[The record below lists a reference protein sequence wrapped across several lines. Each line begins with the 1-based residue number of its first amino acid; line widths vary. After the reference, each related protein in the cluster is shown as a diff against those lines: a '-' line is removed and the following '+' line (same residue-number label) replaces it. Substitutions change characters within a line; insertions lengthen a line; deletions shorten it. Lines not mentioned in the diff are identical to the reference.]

1 MLRTL
6 FFLLLFTSALSTIS
20 AQSLLIAHRGGVVN
34 DTLSENSFA
43 ALEEAIRRGYT
54 HVEVDARMT
63 ADGHLVC
70 FHNDDLQEEA
80 GRDGKISE
88 MNWDKVKE
96 VVLTRSKE
104 KIPSFDAYCSRVAGR
119 IGLMVD
125 IKGCPEAQVDKF
137 VAQLEAALSKHG
149 LLKDALL
156 LINKTPKNHQSE
168 IVRPFLGKARISWR
182 KSLSDTREE
191 TAYNLNFAQEYYIFN
206 HGEDFT
212 RASVK
217 EFQAIG
223 VPVIVSINTGH
234 YDSDSQA
241 KGEAHVREMMEY
253 GVDGLQIDACYD
265 PVVFEKLKK

>member
-1 MLRTL
+1 MHHTL
-6 FFLLLFTSALSTIS
+6 LILLFTSLLSFPS
-20 AQSLLIAHRGGVVN
+20 AQPLLIAHRGGVVN

-63 ADGHLVC
+63 ADGQLVC

-80 GRDGKISE
+80 GQEGKISE
-88 MNWDKVKE
+88 MNWDEVKE
-96 VVLTRSKE
+96 VILTRSQE
-104 KIPSFDAYCSRVAGR
+104 KIPSFDAYCERVAGR

-125 IKGCPEAQVDKF
+125 IKGCPEAQVDLF
-137 VAQLEAALSKHG
+137 VTQLEAALTQHG
-149 LLKDALL
+149 LLKEALL

-168 IVRPFLGKARISWR
+168 IVTPFLGKARISWR

-191 TAYNLNFAQEYYIFN
+191 TAYNLNFAQEYYLFN
-206 HGEDFT
+206 HGADFT
-212 RASVK
+212 QASVK
-217 EFQAIG
+217 EFQAMG

-234 YDSDSQA
+234 YASEAQA
-241 KGEAHVREMMEY
+241 KGEAHVREMMKY

-265 PVVFEKLKK
+265 PVVFELMKQ